1 MSLDIAI
8 VRRGLEQLAANQFQL
23 AAKQELVAQ
32 NVATLQGAE
41 EDIKQEISSL
51 PLSQTI
57 VHVPRKPSPLAA
69 QSSR

>member
-8 VRRGLEQLAANQFQL
+8 VRRGLEQLAASQFQL

-51 PLSQTI
+51 PLSQII
-57 VHVPRKPSPLAA
+57 VRVPRKPSPLAG
-69 QSSR
+69 QSLR